1 MRNCRPQIPRRAE
14 TVIVC
19 RKPFDGLSDAIRGP
33 MDIRIEDAAIAECR
47 TRLRRR
53 QLVHSSRMRFTRPYF
68 SSSMVTATSAFADSR
83 TLSPSTSATR
93 LLSMK

>member
-1 MRNCRPQIPRRAE
+1 MVK

-53 QLVHSSRMRFTRPYF
+53 QLVHSSRVMRFTRPYF